1 VFLMATVP
9 KMMLLEDSVGV
20 SDAHPGV
27 RRLVDSYLESVEPM
41 SARPRARKAKPRK
54 KSATRRGEGRPGSA

>member
-1 VFLMATVP
+1 MFLMATVP

-27 RRLVDSYLESVEPM
+27 RRLVESYLESVEPM
-41 SARPRARKAKPRK
+41 TARPCARKAKPEK
-54 KSATRRGEGRPGSA
+54 NATRRGGGRPGSA